1 LPTRSPQAAAAV
13 AGLGFVLGLGLWF
26 FAWRGIAP
34 AGSLEETLKQAQELG
49 LSSATL
55 REGYDKGQELKA
67 WLLGS
72 LLVPGGLL
80 LGWFVASRS
89 RPGARGRADSASA
102 TSAAARADAGPGN
115 LLTWKLPWL
124 VVALT
129 ALAVAVR
136 PGLVHG
142 PSPWGTFGLLGEE
155 GVYLGAIQA
164 LRSGRSLYANLHF
177 PYGPLLIQPLQ
188 VWLAIVGDTVVSAR
202 AYVLLLHGV
211 GVAGLAL
218 TLRLALGRS
227 AVAHWSA
234 AGGAV
239 ALAALAPTDLST
251 LNSALLRPV
260 LAFLPVGMLLAGLRW
275 RRTLPAGSAP
285 RLTPFHLAGGLVAVA
300 ALVSLEVGSAAAA
313 GLLLALAL
321 GRLGR
326 SPWLQTVTG
335 FGVMLAVALAPMA
348 LDGGLRPF
356 VEQAMS
362 TLRLSA
368 LGYQSIPYPDP
379 LGLFVSAEGLRGTY
393 RKDALDAATALWC
406 ALPPLL
412 IWLALGIGAAGTLGR
427 PLRQPGLPLLCI
439 GASAA
444 VLFRAALGRSDLY
457 HLWFYGAVP
466 VVLIAA
472 LLAAGLWGM
481 LAGPRRWAVPG
492 LALLVLAAM
501 LSAQPL
507 EQIRFPQPDQRT
519 TEVSFPRTGR
529 LNVDPETAAHLEAVL
544 SWAKRVPADEG
555 IWFYPSEA
563 MLYYLTDK
571 PLPVA
576 YLWAYDAPTRAM
588 QERAIAELNTTRPRW
603 LLRSQLTFPIDW
615 IPEGELLPQLSL
627 YIQSNYETVG
637 MLPGATLMRRIK
649 R

>member
-1 LPTRSPQAAAAV
+1 LPVRSPRAAAII
-13 AGLGFVLGLGLWF
+13 AGLGFLLGLALWF
-26 FAWRGIAP
+26 FAWRAIAP

-49 LSSATL
+49 LSSASL
-55 REGYDKGQELKA
+55 REGYDKAQELKA

-80 LGWFVASRS
+80 LGWFLANRS
-89 RPGARGRADSASA
+89 RPGARSRADSASA
-102 TSAAARADAGPGN
+102 TSAAAPAAAGLGD
-115 LLTWKLPWL
+115 LITWKLPWL
-124 VVALT
+124 FVALT
-129 ALAVAVR
+129 ALAIAVR

-164 LRSGRSLYANLHF
+164 LRSGRSLYANVHF

-202 AYVLLLHGV
+202 AYVLLLHGM

-227 AVAHWSA
+227 ALAHWSA
-234 AGGAV
+234 AAAALAV
-239 ALAALAPTDLST
+239 ALVAPTDLGT

-275 RRTLPAGSAP
+275 HRSLPAGTVP
-285 RLTPFHLAGGLVAVA
+285 RITPFHLAGGLVAIA
-300 ALVSLEVGSAAAA
+300 ALISLEVGSAAAA
-313 GLLLALAL
+313 GTLLALAL
-321 GRLGR
+321 GRIGR
-326 SPWLQTVTG
+326 RPWLQAATG
-335 FGVMLAVALAPMA
+335 LGVMLAVALTPIA
-348 LDGGLRPF
+348 LGGGLRPF
-356 VEQAMS
+356 VDQAMS
-362 TLRLSA
+362 TLELSS

-379 LGLFVSAEGLRGTY
+379 LGLFLSADGLRGTY
-393 RKDALDAATALWC
+393 PKEALDAATALWC
-406 ALPPLL
+406 GLPPLL
-412 IWLALGIGAAGTLGR
+412 IWLALGVGAAGTLGR
-427 PLRQPGLPLLCI
+427 PLRQPGLPLLCV

-444 VLFRAALGRSDLY
+444 ILFRAALGRSDLY

-481 LAGPRRWAVPG
+481 VAGQRRWAVPI
-492 LALLVLAAM
+492 LAMLGLAAM
-501 LSAQPL
+501 LCAQPL
-507 EQIRFPQPDQRT
+507 EQIRFPQQDERSV
-519 TEVSFPRTGR
+519 EVSFPRTGR
-529 LNVDPETAAHLEAVL
+529 LSVDPQTAAHLEAVL
-544 SWAKRVPADEG
+544 SWAERVPADEG

-563 MLYYLTDK
+563 MLYYLADK

-576 YLWAYDAPTRAM
+576 YLWAYDAPSRAM

-603 LLRSQLTFPIDW
+603 LLHSALTFPIDW
-615 IPEGELLPQLSL
+615 IPEAELLPQLSL